1 MGAWPGLDDPA
12 PDVAGHQVVGLVL
25 NDQIRRRQGFKPPDH
40 GLHRAHRHL
49 PPLDPVAGG
58 DHIGLQAPGPH
69 CAGELLDQLSPM
81 GKHQHP
87 PALAGRAAGDGADGL
102 ALARTGGHDR
112 TDPAVE
118 LEGGA
123 EIGQQLLLVVAQ
135 DDRGHWDY
143 RRSG

>member
-25 NDQIRRRQGFKPPDH
+25 NDQIWRRQQFEPPGD

-49 PPLDPVAGG
+49 PALQRVARS
-58 DHIGLQAPGPH
+58 DYIGLKPPGPH
-69 CAGELLDQLSPM
+69 CAGELLDQLSPV

-135 DDRGHWDY
+135 DDRNH
-143 RRSG
+143 